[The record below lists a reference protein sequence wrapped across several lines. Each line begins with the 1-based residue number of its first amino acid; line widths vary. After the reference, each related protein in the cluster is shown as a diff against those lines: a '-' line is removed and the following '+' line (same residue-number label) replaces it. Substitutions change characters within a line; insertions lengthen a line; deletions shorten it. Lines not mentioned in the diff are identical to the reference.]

1 MEQILEQL
9 LAQNELIINQ
19 QRELLSAVNRLEN
32 LVEMLNFKTQRQHDE
47 LNMRLEINERATR
60 QIDEQLAL
68 LNELRRNELKNLQPT
83 LNRLQ
88 ELEEFLRLDVATRL
102 LDNLEG

>member
-1 MEQILEQL
+1 MEQLFEQL
-9 LAQNELIINQ
+9 LAQNELIIRQ

-32 LVEMLNFKTQRQHDE
+32 LTAMLNFKTQRQHDE
-47 LNMRLEINERATR
+47 LNLRIEINERSTR

-68 LNELRRNELKNLQPT
+68 MNELRRDELKDLQPT